1 MSDGELNI
9 ENYSYAGPTPTSKIA
24 AVIMIADASEAAS
37 RSLASRTPEK
47 VEELVRNIIE
57 ERLDLEQFDNC
68 NITMSELTTIK
79 LTIVSQLT
87 GVYHSRIA
95 YPKIKVSKKK
105 HE

>member
-1 MSDGELNI
+1 
-9 ENYSYAGPTPTSKIA
+9 
-24 AVIMIADASEAAS
+24 MIADASEAAS

-57 ERLDLEQFDNC
+57 ERLDLEQFDHC